1 MKDSRPYAIAT
12 LLWGPTDAARSSRSA
27 RRDRRPDTP
36 RPFTMFTDKPMVE
49 VDRMDSSTTQ
59 SLRTVRCIGVIFCVR
74 PTCSLMTEAAA
85 AHVCQS
91 IGSFM
96 PIPDFSIDGLLPP
109 FVGETPAGPSSDMSP
124 YRGSTLD
131 VVQVFAF
138 SEGRKSILRGWLLHR
153 KALRAIG
160 FGTGFQWIDGSFV
173 EKGKEPKDID
183 TITFL
188 RRPPHARTLHD
199 LGLFWQAN
207 RPVLGRAQVKA
218 SFHVDFLPLDLDGDD
233 ELLVDLT
240 RYYLSLFSHRRE
252 DRIWKGMIQVP
263 LDTVAEDDQALQLL
277 GPEPT
282 SSDPVAGDGT

>member
-1 MKDSRPYAIAT
+1 
-12 LLWGPTDAARSSRSA
+12 
-27 RRDRRPDTP
+27 
-36 RPFTMFTDKPMVE
+36 
-49 VDRMDSSTTQ
+49 
-59 SLRTVRCIGVIFCVR
+59 
-74 PTCSLMTEAAA
+74 
-85 AHVCQS
+85 
-91 IGSFM
+91 M
-96 PIPDFSIDGLLPP
+96 PIPDFNIDGLLPP

-124 YRGSTLD
+124 YRGSALD
-131 VVQVFAF
+131 VVRIFAF

-183 TITFL
+183 TMTFL
-188 RRPPHARTLHD
+188 RRPTHAKTLHD

-233 ELLVDLT
+233 EILVDLT

-252 DRIWKGMIQVP
+252 DLVWKGLVQVP
-263 LDTVAEDDQALQLL
+263 LDTVAEDDQALHLL

-282 SSDPVAGDGT
+282 SSDPEAGDGT

>member
-1 MKDSRPYAIAT
+1 
-12 LLWGPTDAARSSRSA
+12 
-27 RRDRRPDTP
+27 
-36 RPFTMFTDKPMVE
+36 
-49 VDRMDSSTTQ
+49 
-59 SLRTVRCIGVIFCVR
+59 
-74 PTCSLMTEAAA
+74 MTEAAA
-85 AHVCQS
+85 AHKCQS

-96 PIPDFSIDGLLPP
+96 PIPDFNIDGLLPP
-109 FVGETPAGPSSDMSP
+109 FVGDTPAGSSSDMSP
-124 YRGSTLD
+124 YRGSALD
-131 VVQVFAF
+131 VVQFFAL

-183 TITFL
+183 TMTFL

-233 ELLVDLT
+233 EILVDLT

-252 DRIWKGMIQVP
+252 DLVWKGMVQVP
-263 LDTVAEDDQALQLL
+263 LDTVAEDDQALDLL

-282 SSDPVAGDGT
+282 SSDPDTGDGT